1 MMTTSEWM
9 GRRWALIVGHPG
21 HELRVWKW
29 MRTVAPVVA
38 VMTDGSGHGADS
50 RLELSRAECRRAAA
64 RVSRWFGVATDT
76 QIYQAIIEHDVQF
89 FVRLS
94 DALAALLV
102 DEAIDCVAGDATE
115 GYNPTHDVCRLIIDR
130 AVRIALGARA
140 LTNFAFPLVGS
151 GFPCDSH
158 PDAVHVNLSPA
169 DLALKIAACQHYAAA
184 AGGTL
189 LAEVT
194 TMLRE
199 QDAATLSRES
209 LTPVV
214 DRGAAPYPADYQ
226 PFYERHGEKQVAAGL
241 YQVVIRYG
249 EHIVPIARALQ
260 T

>member
-1 MMTTSEWM
+1 MTTSELL

-29 MRTVAPVVA
+29 MRTVAPVVG
-38 VMTDGSGHGADS
+38 VLTDGSGHGVDS

-64 RVSRWFGVATDT
+64 RVSSWFGVATDT
-76 QIYQAIIEHDVQF
+76 EIYQAILEHDLQF
-89 FVRLS
+89 FLGLS

-140 LTNFAFPLVGS
+140 LTNFAFPLIGH
-151 GFPCDSH
+151 GPCPDSH
-158 PDAVHVNLSPA
+158 ADAVHVDLSSA
-169 DLALKIAACQHYAAA
+169 ELALKMDACRHYAEA

-189 LAEVT
+189 LAEVAA
-194 TMLRE
+194 MLHE
-199 QDAATLSRES
+199 EEESKLSREY

-214 DRGAAPYPADYQ
+214 ARSPASYPADYL
-226 PFYERHGEKQVAAGL
+226 PFYETYGEKQVAAGR
-241 YQVVIRYG
+241 YKVVIRHG
-249 EHIVPIARALQ
+249 EHILPIARALQ
-260 T
+260 A